1 MIPRPPARPIVFSSG
16 HPGYYQVARAAAP
29 RGMRA
34 ADANHTKDRAWVVE
48 GREGHYTTNMAI
60 TPESRR
66 ENERERRVQAE
77 MRRRRRWRLIPT
89 LVVAVVVIGLLI
101 ALAAG
106 AFSSEPGT
114 EASTTTV
121 SSTTETTETTSST
134 KATTTTSKSTTTTK
148 GTTTTAG

>member
-1 MIPRPPARPIVFSSG
+1 L
-16 HPGYYQVARAAAP
+16 
-29 RGMRA
+29 
-34 ADANHTKDRAWVVE
+34 VVE

-66 ENERERRVQAE
+66 EIERERRVQAE

-89 LVVAVVVIGLLI
+89 LILAVVVIGLLI

-114 EASTTTV
+114 EAGTTTTV
-121 SSTTETTETTSST
+121 SSTTEATETTSAT

-148 GTTTTAG
+148 GTTTTTAG